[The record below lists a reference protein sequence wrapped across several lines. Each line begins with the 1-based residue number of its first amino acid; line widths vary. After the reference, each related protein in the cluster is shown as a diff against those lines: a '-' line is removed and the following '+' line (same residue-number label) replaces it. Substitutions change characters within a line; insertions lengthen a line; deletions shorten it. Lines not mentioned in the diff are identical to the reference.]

1 VLVKF
6 CGATTAAEVSDL
18 AAAGADL
25 VGLWHGVPGGR
36 SELTAARL
44 ADLAAVALDTGRLR
58 PVLVTFSSDTRA
70 LPAVLAAARVPCV
83 QLHGFQPPGT
93 VRALRRDGPPGLEIV
108 KVLHLRAGAC
118 LEERLTG
125 AYERAGADCFLL
137 DAVSAE
143 GRIGST
149 AQPLDDTAVTALA
162 DRTGLPFLLAGGL
175 HAGNAHDFAGARAHP
190 RFLGIDVDSS
200 ARADDGLLR
209 AAPARAVAHAWRTA

>member
-1 VLVKF
+1 MLVKF
-6 CGATTAAEVSDL
+6 CGATTAAEVTDM

-44 ADLAAVALDTGRLR
+44 ARLSALALDTGRLK
-58 PVLVTFSSDTRA
+58 PVLVTFSSDVRA
-70 LPAVLAAARVPCV
+70 LLAVVAMSRVPCV
-83 QLHGFQPPGT
+83 QLHGFQAPGT
-93 VRALRRDGPPGLEIV
+93 VRALRRDGPSGLEIV
-108 KVLHLRAGAC
+108 KVLHLRRGAC

-137 DAVSAE
+137 DTVSSD

-149 AQPLDDTAVTALA
+149 AQPLDDMAVSALA

-175 HAGNAHDFAGARAHP
+175 HSGNPADFAGARAHP
-190 RFLGIDVDSS
+190 RFLGIDVDSA

-209 AAPARAVAHAWRTA
+209 ADRASVIAHAWRAA